1 MINEFS
7 IRFSGIQPTDTP
19 SSSRRPSSAA
29 QSGVMSCALFPHLL
43 LRAAAISII
52 AGAIGA
58 CATPRTQFTA
68 MQALNAQ
75 LPGFSHIRAFADAAG
90 SKLEMDSAKVD
101 SKEDFVFLALSGGG
115 ADGAFGAGVLNGWTA
130 SHERPQFTIVSGAS
144 TGALM
149 APFAFLGPEYDGV
162 IKAMYT
168 EGHAEQFAKAA
179 HVTNVIFSG
188 ALITENTAYRIISH
202 YITPQLLADV
212 AREHR
217 KGRRLY
223 VITTNLD
230 AQRPVLWDMGAIAAS
245 GRPDAEALFAEVITA
260 STSFP
265 GVFSPVLINVEA
277 DGHRFA
283 EMHVD
288 GEASDPI
295 FMGPEKILRSLAITR
310 STSAHKS
317 MYVLINTKLEPS
329 FEVTEN
335 SPVQVPGRAVFTL
348 TKTERRNSVLAAY
361 EFARRNSFKFNLAYL
376 PKDIP
381 DKGSV
386 EFDTGYMRSLFAYGY
401 ELGRSGAAWQ
411 STPPQLH

>member
-1 MINEFS
+1 MTLGMPRRMAARTQGAAMSSGPALRLLLKAAAFS
-7 IRFSGIQPTDTP
+7 ILSTVVT
-19 SSSRRPSSAA
+19 
-29 QSGVMSCALFPHLL
+29 
-43 LRAAAISII
+43 
-52 AGAIGA
+52 A
-58 CATPRTQFTA
+58 CATPRTPFTA
-68 MQALNAQ
+68 AQAVNAE
-75 LPGFSHIRAFADAAG
+75 LPGFSHIREFADAAG
-90 SKLEMDSAKVD
+90 TKLSMDPAKVN

-115 ADGAFGAGVLNGWTA
+115 ADGAFGAGVLNGWNAT
-130 SHERPQFTIVSGAS
+130 HERPQFTVVSGAS

-149 APFAFLGPEYDGV
+149 APFAFLGPEHDDV

-168 EGHAEQFAKAA
+168 EGHAEQFVKAA
-179 HVTNVIFSG
+179 SVTNVIFSAG
-188 ALITENTAYRIISH
+188 LISENSAYRIISQ
-202 YITPQLLADV
+202 YITPRLLADI

-245 GRPDAEALFAEVITA
+245 ERPEALTLFTEVITA
-260 STSFP
+260 SASVP

-288 GEASDPI
+288 GETTDPI
-295 FMGPEKILRSLAITR
+295 FVAPEKILRSLAIPR
-310 STSAHKS
+310 SASVHKS
-317 MYVLINTKLEPS
+317 IYVLINTKLEPS
-329 FEVTEN
+329 LEVTEN
-335 SPVQVPGRAVFTL
+335 TPVQVPGRAIFTL

-361 EFARRNSFKFNLAYL
+361 DFARRNGFKFGLTYL

-386 EFDTGYMRSLFAYGY
+386 EFETGYMRSLFTYGY
-401 ELGRSGAAWQ
+401 ELGRSGQAWQ
-411 STPPQLH
+411 SSPPELH